1 MGTITSLG
9 LWLCVFNLFCVISQ
23 HYVWIPLLQR
33 DLIGLATPTVWRSWT
48 MLRFEN
54 AAGGCW
60 WTVTHSADTLCSCSR
75 THTSTGIFTLPGIP
89 LDTCAVFQKPFR
101 NVHIASCSRI
111 INYHFPQ
118 LSCSN
123 YLPSPGAV
131 SLSLLETTKNC
142 SIFIV

>member
-9 LWLCVFNLFCVISQ
+9 LWLCVFNLFCVISH

-33 DLIGLATPTVWRSWT
+33 DLIGLATPTVWQSWT

-75 THTSTGIFTLPGIP
+75 THTHTSTGIFTLPGIP

-101 NVHIASCSRI
+101 NVHVATCRRI
-111 INYHFPQ
+111 INYF
-118 LSCSN
+118 SN
-123 YLPSPGAV
+123 CLAQIIYPALKQCHWASWKLPKTAAF
-131 SLSLLETTKNC
+131 L
-142 SIFIV
+142 